1 MQLTENQK
9 KAYDAMMSGK
19 NVFLTGEAGT
29 GKSFVISTFLE
40 NNKNKNILVT
50 APTGIAAINIHGST
64 LHRVFGAPTHPIISN
79 VIKKVP
85 DEVKAADVIIIDEI
99 SMCRVDLFDF
109 VARNIRKVE
118 QEDNKRIQ
126 LIVIGDFFQLPPVTS
141 KEDKEL
147 LKMIYPIS
155 KHFFAFESDYWD
167 IFDFEAVYLK
177 DIIRQNDIAFIE
189 QLNKARVGD
198 KSCVDFFNQ
207 YKKNEIPGGIV
218 LCGTNKTVLDINTEK
233 LAEIDEKEMISTALY
248 IGNFKETDCL
258 ADKDLSLK
266 KGARV
271 MALINHPKGHYQNGT
286 LGTVVSAENGIAIVK
301 FDNGHLEE
309 IEPHTWEKE
318 EYDVVNDFD
327 KDGDLH
333 RRLIKHVVGSC
344 TQLPLKLAYAITIH
358 KSQGQTFDKVNLI
371 PKCFSCGQ
379 LYVALSRVT
388 SLDGLSLLKT
398 ISTSYLK
405 SDEKVVRF
413 YNCIS
418 ESNNNKSTTPT

>member
-40 NNKNKNILVT
+40 NNKNKNVLVT

-126 LIVIGDFFQLPPVTS
+126 VIVIGDFFQLPPVTN

-167 IFDFEAVYLK
+167 IFAFETVYLK
-177 DIIRQNDIAFIE
+177 DIIRQNDTAFIE

-207 YKKNEIPGGIV
+207 YQKNEIPGGIV

-388 SLDGLSLLKT
+388 SLDGLSLLKP

-405 SDEKVVRF
+405 SDEKVVCF

-418 ESNNNKSTTPT
+418 ELTNNTIRSFD

>member
-1 MQLTENQK
+1 MQLTEHQQ

-29 GKSFVISTFLE
+29 GKSFVISAFLKA
-40 NNKNKNILVT
+40 NKKKNILVT

-85 DEVKAADVIIIDEI
+85 DEVKVADVIIIDEI

-109 VARNIRKVE
+109 VARNIRKAE
-118 QEDNKRIQ
+118 EEENKRIQ
-126 LIVIGDFFQLPPVTS
+126 LIVIGDFFQLPPVTK

-147 LKMIYPIS
+147 LKVIYPTS
-155 KHFFAFESDYWD
+155 KQFFAFESDYWD
-167 IFDFEAVYLK
+167 VFDFQTIYLK
-177 DIIRQNDIAFIE
+177 DIIRQNDTEFIK

-198 KSCVDFFNQ
+198 KSCIEFFNQ
-207 YKKNEIPGGIV
+207 YQRNEISGGIV
-218 LCGTNKTVLDINTEK
+218 LCGTNKTVLDINNKK

-286 LGTVVSAENGIAIVK
+286 LGTVVSTENGNAIVK
-301 FDNGHLEE
+301 FDNGYLEE

-327 KDGDLH
+327 ENGDLH
-333 RRLIKHVVGSC
+333 RKLLKHVVGSC

-358 KSQGQTFDKVNLI
+358 KSQGQTFEKVNLI
-371 PKCFSCGQ
+371 PQCFSCGQ

-388 SLDGLSLLKT
+388 TLDGLSLLKP
-398 ISTSYLK
+398 IYSNYLK

-413 YNCIS
+413 YNYIT
-418 ESNNNKSTTPT
+418 ESDNLRGA

>member
-1 MQLTENQK
+1 MQLTENQQ
-9 KAYDAMMSGK
+9 KAYDAMVSGK

-29 GKSFVISTFLE
+29 GKSFVINAFLE
-40 NNKNKNILVT
+40 ANKDKNILVT
-50 APTGIAAINIHGST
+50 APTGIAAINVHGST
-64 LHRVFGAPTHPIISN
+64 LHRVFGAPTHPIITN

-85 DEVKAADVIIIDEI
+85 DEVKAADIIIIDEI

-109 VARNIRKVE
+109 VARNIRKAE
-118 QEDNKRIQ
+118 QEENKKIQ
-126 LIVIGDFFQLPPVTS
+126 LIVIGDFFQLPPVTK

-147 LKMIYPIS
+147 LKVIYPIS
-155 KHFFAFESDYWD
+155 KQFFAFESDYWD
-167 IFDFEAVYLK
+167 VFGFKTIYLK
-177 DIIRQNDIAFIE
+177 DIIRQNDVEFISE
-189 QLNKARVGD
+189 LNKARVGD
-198 KSCVDFFNQ
+198 KSCIDFFNQ
-207 YKKNEIPGGIV
+207 YQKEEIPGGIV

-258 ADKDLSLK
+258 ADKELSLK

-271 MALINHPKGHYQNGT
+271 MALVNHPKGHYQNGT

-301 FDNGHLEE
+301 FDNGYFEE

-327 KDGDLH
+327 NNGDLH

-371 PKCFSCGQ
+371 PKCFNSGQ

-388 SLDGLSLLKT
+388 TLNGFSLLEP
-398 ISTSYLK
+398 IYPSYLK

-413 YNCIS
+413 YNCIN
-418 ESNNNKSTTPT
+418 EFSNPPLK